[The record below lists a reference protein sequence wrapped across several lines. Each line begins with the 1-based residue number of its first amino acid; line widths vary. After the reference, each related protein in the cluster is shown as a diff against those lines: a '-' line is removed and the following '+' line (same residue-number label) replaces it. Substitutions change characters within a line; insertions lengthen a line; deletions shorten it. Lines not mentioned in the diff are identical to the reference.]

1 MKMKFFKNEVNQII
15 PMQEATMHN
24 TLTSVFTLLFPS
36 RVDLVDDVLITDGD
50 YHKPSSKAI
59 IRKFMI
65 GKHAIIIANGTAY
78 WIQVKGIKDI
88 TDTKA
93 SIIVDCAGEIEDQMI
108 LTYIRN
114 YIDNQQVMKNIT
126 MEAKEL

>member
-15 PMQEATMHN
+15 PMQEPTMHS
-24 TLTSVFTLLFPS
+24 TLTSVFTLLLPS
-36 RVDLVDDVLITDGD
+36 RVNLVDDVLITDGD
-50 YHKPSSKAI
+50 YHKPSSKAT

-65 GKHAIIIANGTAY
+65 GKHAIVIVDGTAY
-78 WIQVKGIKDI
+78 WIQVKGVKDI

-93 SIIVDCAGEIEDQMI
+93 SIIIDYNEIIDQSVLM
-108 LTYIRN
+108 YIRT
-114 YIDNQQVMKNIT
+114 YIDNQQGMKNIT

>member
-24 TLTSVFTLLFPS
+24 TLTSVFTLLLPS

-65 GKHAIIIANGTAY
+65 GKHAIIIAYGTAY

-93 SIIVDCAGEIEDQMI
+93 SIIVDCAGEIEDQMV

-114 YIDNQQVMKNIT
+114 YIDNQQGMKNIT

>member
-1 MKMKFFKNEVNQII
+1 MKFFKNEVNQII

-24 TLTSVFTLLFPS
+24 TLTSVFTLLLPS

-65 GKHAIIIANGTAY
+65 GKHAIVIVDGTAY
-78 WIQVKGIKDI
+78 WIQVKGVKDI

-93 SIIVDCAGEIEDQMI
+93 SIIIDYNEIIDQSVLM
-108 LTYIRN
+108 YIRT
-114 YIDNQQVMKNIT
+114 YIDNQQGMKNIT

>member
-65 GKHAIIIANGTAY
+65 GKHAIIIANGTA
-78 WIQVKGIKDI
+78 
-88 TDTKA
+88 
-93 SIIVDCAGEIEDQMI
+93 
-108 LTYIRN
+108 
-114 YIDNQQVMKNIT
+114 
-126 MEAKEL
+126 